1 MATTVI
7 ETKKEKSMAVG
18 NEMNAYDNALKQL
31 ERTAD
36 LIGLNPDVHEILKQP
51 KRILSVSIPIRM
63 DDGKVRNFQGYR
75 VQFNDARGPFKGGI
89 RYHPNVYLDE
99 VKALAA
105 WMTWKCAVAD
115 IPYGGAKGG
124 VICDPKN
131 MSLGEKE
138 RLTRRY
144 TSAIAD
150 FIGPYRDVPAPDVY
164 TDPQTMAWILD
175 TYSQI
180 RGYQVPECVTGKPIA
195 LGGSEGR
202 NNSTARGCV
211 IAAREAAKTIGLP
224 LKGAT
229 AAVQGYG
236 NAGSWAAILLEEL
249 GVKVIAVSDSR
260 GGLYNRNGLDSKKIE
275 AFKERTGS
283 VVGFE
288 GTEPISNKDLLELQV
303 DILIPA
309 ALENQITVSNAS
321 KIKAKIISEAANGP
335 TTPDADRILE
345 RNKVLLIP
353 DILANAGGVV
363 VSYLEWVQNLNRTH
377 WTEAQVNAELEQRM
391 TVAFKSTFEKSKSL
405 NVSMRDG
412 ALALAI
418 ERVGRAIQT
427 LGIWP

>member
-1 MATTVI
+1 VATTLI
-7 ETKKEKSMAVG
+7 ETRKEETIVG
-18 NEMNAYDNALKQL
+18 NEGNAFENALKQL

-51 KRILSVSIPIRM
+51 KRILSVSVPIRL
-63 DDGKVRNFQGYR
+63 DNGSVKNFQGYR
-75 VQFNDARGPFKGGI
+75 VQYNDARGPFKGGI
-89 RYHPNVYLDE
+89 RYHPNVTLDE
-99 VKALAA
+99 VKALAS

-115 IPYGGAKGG
+115 IPYGGSKGG
-124 VICDPKN
+124 VICNPKK
-131 MSLGEKE
+131 MSLREKE
-138 RLTRRY
+138 RITRRY

-180 RGYQVPECVTGKPIA
+180 HGHLVPEVVTGKPIS

-229 AAVQGYG
+229 VAIQGYG
-236 NAGSWAAILLEEL
+236 NAGSWAAMLIEEL
-249 GVKVIAVSDSR
+249 GVKVVAVSDSK
-260 GGLYNRNGLDSKKIE
+260 GGIYNRQGLDSKKVE
-275 AFKERTGS
+275 AYKEKTGS
-283 VVGFE
+283 VVGFTDSE
-288 GTEPISNKDLLELQV
+288 EISNEDLLELGV

-309 ALENQITVSNAS
+309 ALENQITSSNADR
-321 KIKAKIISEAANGP
+321 IKAKIISEAANGP
-335 TTPDADRILE
+335 TTPEADRILE
-345 RNKVLLIP
+345 RNKVLLVP
-353 DILANAGGVV
+353 DILANSGGVI

-377 WTEAQVNAELEQRM
+377 WTEAQVNEELERKM
-391 TVAFKSTFEKSKSL
+391 TLAFKNTYEKSKNL

-418 ERVGRAIQT
+418 ERVGRAIET

>member
-1 MATTVI
+1 MATSLI
-7 ETKKEKSMAVG
+7 ETKKEKSTTTS
-18 NEMNAYDNALKQL
+18 EMNAYDNALKQL
-31 ERTAD
+31 ERVAD
-36 LIGLNPDVHEILKQP
+36 IIGLDPDIHEILKQP
-51 KRILSVSIPIRM
+51 KRILTVSLPIKL
-63 DDGKVRNFQGYR
+63 DNGTVKNFQGYR

-124 VICDPKN
+124 VICDPKH
-131 MSLGEKE
+131 MSLAEKE
-138 RLTRRY
+138 KLTRRY

-180 RGYQVPECVTGKPIA
+180 KGYQVPECVTGKPIA

-211 IAAREAAKTIGLP
+211 IAAREAAKTVGLQ

-229 AAVQGYG
+229 AAIQGFG

-249 GVKVIAVSDSR
+249 GVKVVAVSDSK
-260 GGLYNRNGLDSKKIE
+260 GGIYNRLGLNSKKIE
-275 AFKERTGS
+275 EFKEKTGS

-288 GTEPISNKDLLELQV
+288 GTDPITNNDLLELGV
-303 DILIPA
+303 DVLIPA
-309 ALENQITVSNAS
+309 ALENQITAQNAPC
-321 KIKAKIISEAANGP
+321 IKAKIISEAANGP

-345 RNKVLLIP
+345 RNKVLLVP
-353 DILANAGGVV
+353 DILANSGGVV

-377 WTEAQVNAELEQRM
+377 WTEEQVNLELERKM
-391 TVAFKSTFEKSKSL
+391 TTAFKSTYERSKKL

-412 ALALAI
+412 ALALAV

>member
-1 MATTVI
+1 
-7 ETKKEKSMAVG
+7 
-18 NEMNAYDNALKQL
+18 MNAYENEQKQL
-31 ERTAD
+31 QRTAE
-36 LIGLNPDVHEILKQP
+36 LIGLSPDVHEILKQP
-51 KRILSVSIPIRM
+51 KRILSVSLPIKL
-63 DDGKVRNFQGYR
+63 DNGSVHNFQGYR

-89 RYHPNVYLDE
+89 RYHPNVTLDE

-124 VICDPKN
+124 IICDPKN
-131 MSLGEKE
+131 MSVGEKE
-138 RLTRRY
+138 KLTRRY
-144 TSAIAD
+144 TAAIAD

-180 RGYQVPECVTGKPIA
+180 QGHQVPECVTGKPIA

-211 IAAREAAKTIGLP
+211 IAAREAALKIGLP

-229 AAVQGYG
+229 AAIQGYG
-236 NAGSWAAILLEEL
+236 NAGMWAAILLEEL
-249 GVKVIAVSDSR
+249 GVKIIAVSDSR
-260 GGLYNRNGLDSKKIE
+260 GGIYNRMGLNSKKVQDW
-275 AFKERTGS
+275 KEKTGS
-283 VVGFE
+283 VVGYT
-288 GTEPISNKDLLELQV
+288 GTDPITNEDLLELGV
-303 DILIPA
+303 DILVPA
-309 ALENQITVSNAS
+309 ALENQITAKNAGN
-321 KIKAKIISEAANGP
+321 IKAKIISEAANGP
-335 TTPDADRILE
+335 TTPEADRILE

-353 DILANAGGVV
+353 DILANSGGVI

-377 WTEAQVNAELEQRM
+377 WTEATVNEELERKM
-391 TVAFKSTFEKSKSL
+391 VSAFKNSYEKSERL

-412 ALALAI
+412 AYALAV

>member
-1 MATTVI
+1 VATSLL
-7 ETKKEKSMAVG
+7 ETKREKQTTG

-36 LIGLNPDVHEILKQP
+36 IIGLNPDVHEILKQP
-51 KRILSVSIPIRM
+51 KRILSVSIPIRLEN
-63 DDGKVRNFQGYR
+63 GSVRNFQGYR

-89 RYHPNVYLDE
+89 RYHPNVTLDE

-138 RLTRRY
+138 RLTR
-144 TSAIAD
+144 SAIAD

-180 RGYQVPECVTGKPIA
+180 QGHQVPECVTGKPLA

-224 LKGAT
+224 LEGAT
-229 AAVQGYG
+229 AAIQGYG
-236 NAGSWAAILLEEL
+236 NAGSWSAILLEEL
-249 GVKVIAVSDSR
+249 GVKVLAVSDSR
-260 GGLYNRNGLDSKKIE
+260 GGIYNKQGLAARRIE
-275 AFKERTGS
+275 EFKEKTGS
-283 VVGFE
+283 VMGFE
-288 GTEPISNKDLLELQV
+288 GTAPITNNDLLELPV

-309 ALENQITVSNAS
+309 ALENQITASNAS

-335 TTPDADRILE
+335 TTPEADRILE

-353 DILANAGGVV
+353 DILANSGGVI

-377 WTEAQVNAELEQRM
+377 WSEAQVNEELERKI
-391 TVAFKSTFEKSKSL
+391 TLAFQNTYEKSKKLS
-405 NVSMRDG
+405 VSMRDG